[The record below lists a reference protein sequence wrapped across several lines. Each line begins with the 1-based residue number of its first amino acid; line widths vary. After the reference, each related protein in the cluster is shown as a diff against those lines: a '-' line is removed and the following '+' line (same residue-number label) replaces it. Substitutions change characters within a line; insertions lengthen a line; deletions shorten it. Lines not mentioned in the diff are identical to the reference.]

1 MHAAAGA
8 IIQHATTA
16 IARSGRFVIAL
27 SGGTTPVA
35 VYELLASPA
44 FASHV
49 DWGAWHVCF
58 GDERCVAPDDAQSN
72 YRMARLALLD
82 RVSIPPAHVHRMH
95 GEDAPDTAA
104 WTYERELRTL
114 FATPTGRPGL
124 DEGHRFDLVLLG
136 LGADGHTA
144 SLFPNGAG
152 VHESTRWVVPATHDG
167 AAPQR
172 LTLTLPVINAS
183 AQVMFLVTGESKA
196 DTLRQVLEHPADA
209 ARLPA
214 QGVLPSHGALEWL
227 VDAAASSGLPGP
239 PCL

>member
-8 IIQHATTA
+8 IVEHATTA

-44 FASHV
+44 FASHL
-49 DWGAWHVCF
+49 DWSAWHVCF
-58 GDERCVAPDDAQSN
+58 GDERCVRPDDPQSN

-82 RVSIPPAHVHRMH
+82 QVSIPHVHRMR
-95 GEDAPDTAA
+95 GEDTPDNAA
-104 WTYERELRTL
+104 RAYERELRTL
-114 FATPTGRPGL
+114 FATPTGRPGF

-144 SLFPNGAG
+144 SLFPNGAAL
-152 VHESTRWVVPATHDG
+152 HESTRWVVAATHDG

-183 AQVMFLVTGESKA
+183 AQVMFLVTGASKA
-196 DTLRQVLEHPADA
+196 DTLRQVLEHPADI

-214 QGVLPSHGALEWL
+214 QGVSPSHGALEWL
-227 VDAAASSGLPGP
+227 VDAAASPGLPGP
-239 PCL
+239 P

>member
-1 MHAAAGA
+1 MHAAADA
-8 IIQHATTA
+8 IVQHATTS

-35 VYELLASPA
+35 VYELLATPP

-58 GDERCVAPDDAQSN
+58 GDERCVRPDDPQSN
-72 YRMARLALLD
+72 YRMARLELLD
-82 RVSIPPAHVHRMH
+82 RVSIPRAHVHRMR
-95 GEDAPDTAA
+95 GEDTPDNAA
-104 WTYERELRTL
+104 RAYERELRTL
-114 FATPTGRPGL
+114 FATPTGRPGF

-144 SLFPNGAG
+144 SLFPNGAA
-152 VHESTRWVVPATHDG
+152 VHESTRWVVPATHEG

-172 LTLTLPVINAS
+172 LTLALPVINAS
-183 AQVMFLVTGESKA
+183 AQVMFLVTGANKA
-196 DTLRQVLEHPADA
+196 DTLRHVLEHPADV

-214 QGVLPSHGALEWL
+214 QGVSPSHGALEWL
-227 VDAAASSGLPGP
+227 VDAAASPGLPGP